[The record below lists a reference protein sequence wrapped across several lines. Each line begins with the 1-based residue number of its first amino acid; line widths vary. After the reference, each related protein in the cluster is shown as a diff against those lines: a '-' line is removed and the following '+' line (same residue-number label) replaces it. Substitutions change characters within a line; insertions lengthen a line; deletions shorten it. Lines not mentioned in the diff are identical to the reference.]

1 MKELPCPWL
10 KYKGCTSKRW
20 FHLIQKTVFFQG
32 LCWRLKNGP
41 LFFFPSQQA
50 VCLLV
55 SCKLELR
62 VTLFLHVST
71 VGLAQC
77 DSVLC
82 LGATAWQQRGLW
94 VQVGEAPL
102 PLILFLFG
110 EGKWAE
116 ISNNGGK
123 KTCSGGVPQII
134 EWMGNTGSC
143 GRTKTRVRAAT
154 SLAVMTPTH

>member
-20 FHLIQKTVFFQG
+20 FHLIQKTVLFTACVG
-32 LCWRLKNGP
+32 VLIMAHC
-41 LFFFPSQQA
+41 FFFSSQQA

-55 SCKLELR
+55 SYKLELR
-62 VTLFLHVST
+62 VTLFLHVTT

-82 LGATAWQQRGLW
+82 LGATAWKRRGLW

-123 KTCSGGVPQII
+123 KTFSGGVPQTI

-143 GRTKTRVRAAT
+143 GRTKTRMRAAT
-154 SLAVMTPTH
+154 SLAVKTPTH